1 MAAHGLVAFLF
12 ESLTGSKLDASLSL
26 CLGAIKA
33 GTFQIVCT
41 TLDVG
46 AKLFFHIL
54 GNFRT
59 MKESGGM
66 GAKVRREIH
75 ISSGRAARAAVMAMA
90 RRFQPS
96 VSSRNRLRPAAV
108 SS

>member
-1 MAAHGLVAFLF
+1 MAAHGLVTLLF
-12 ESLTGSKLDASLSL
+12 ESLAGSKLDARLPF
-26 CLGAIKA
+26 CLGAIKPT
-33 GTFQIVCT
+33 TFQIVGT
-41 TLDVG
+41 ILDVR

-54 GNFRT
+54 GDFRT
-59 MKESGGM
+59 MKEPGGK
-66 GAKVRREIH
+66 GAKVGGEVH
-75 ISSGRAARAAVMAMA
+75 ISSGRAARAVVMAVA